1 LRLRDDTKRVAIIE
15 AFVEL
20 INTIGFHQTSISKTA
35 KKAGVSPAT
44 IYIYFENKEDMMNKS
59 YISLKQEMSLALLK
73 NFDPKAPVVKESFKK
88 IWLNI
93 LNYTKENYPHVAFL
107 EQYAH
112 TPLMKSVP
120 HEEVFGFFIKVIEF
134 LERGKKD
141 KILKDISIDILVAF
155 IFKPLFQIYKDYKSE
170 SLELNN
176 DLITSIFDMTW
187 DAISL

>member
-1 LRLRDDTKRVAIIE
+1 MRVRDDAKRVAIIE

-59 YISLKQEMSLALLK
+59 YISLKHEMSLALLK
-73 NFDPKAPVVKESFKK
+73 NFDPEAPVIKESFKK

-93 LNYTKENYPHVAFL
+93 FNHTKNNYSHMSFL

-112 TPLMKSVP
+112 TPLMDSVP
-120 HEEVFGFFIKVIEF
+120 HEEVSGFFIEIISF

-141 KILKDISIDILVAF
+141 KILKDMPIDILAPF
-155 IFKPLFQIYKDYKSE
+155 IFKPLFQIYKDYRAE
-170 SLELNN
+170 ALNLNDELIEN
-176 DLITSIFDMTW
+176 IFDITW